1 MCRMER
7 LVNWASC
14 LAQTLWDEGP
24 VPGLHCS
31 MLIKNSTHQETDL
44 AEERHASSFKIIKV
58 LI

>member
-1 MCRMER
+1 MCRLER

-14 LAQTLWDEGP
+14 LARTLWDEGP

-44 AEERHASSFKIIKV
+44 AEE
-58 LI
+58 